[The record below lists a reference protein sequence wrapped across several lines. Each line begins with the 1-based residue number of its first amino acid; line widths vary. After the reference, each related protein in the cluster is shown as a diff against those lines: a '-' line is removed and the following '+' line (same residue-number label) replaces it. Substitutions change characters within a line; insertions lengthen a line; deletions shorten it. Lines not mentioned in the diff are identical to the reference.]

1 MFLVLEKRIDF
12 FLLCLKFPKAVVA
25 HWQFQH
31 ACINSRKDTLAHEAD
46 YVEHWKEAATWYVN
60 RHCLFY
66 FSVSWHG
73 NPTFRPPY
81 STCGALALA
90 RFNSTLQVPDLT
102 QEQAG
107 QKASDTVRP
116 IKFYHTKLAKSMLA
130 YTKQNIPNGLNTMS
144 NIFKEMEAKGVNYN
158 LDTWVYKLQ
167 FYALRKDN
175 KRMLKTFDSI
185 LERYT
190 PSVDVFNIVTKVSN
204 AKEKL

>member
-1 MFLVLEKRIDF
+1 MATPPFDLHTQLVVL
-12 FLLCLKFPKAVVA
+12 
-25 HWQFQH
+25 
-31 ACINSRKDTLAHEAD
+31 
-46 YVEHWKEAATWYVN
+46 
-60 RHCLFY
+60 
-66 FSVSWHG
+66 
-73 NPTFRPPY
+73 
-81 STCGALALA
+81 LALV

-190 PSVDVFNIVTKVSN
+190 PSVDVFNIVTKVSP
-204 AKEKL
+204 AKGKL